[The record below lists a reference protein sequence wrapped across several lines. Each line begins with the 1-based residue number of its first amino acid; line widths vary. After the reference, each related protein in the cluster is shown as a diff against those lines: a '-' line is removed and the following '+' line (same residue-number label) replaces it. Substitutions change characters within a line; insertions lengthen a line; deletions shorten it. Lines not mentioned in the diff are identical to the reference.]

1 LSEEGKP
8 MAHDNAKRLLAN
20 AGTFDQ
26 RQKAILEAI
35 QLGMPLIQIE
45 EYLDWLDNSDR
56 PKRACARP
64 EPADVRVDKEPET
77 PRRHG
82 RLQKWRRAFLAD
94 PR

>member
-1 LSEEGKP
+1 
-8 MAHDNAKRLLAN
+8 MAHDKAKRLLAN
-20 AGTFDQ
+20 ASTFDE

-35 QLGMPLIQIE
+35 QLGMPLIRIE

-56 PKRACARP
+56 PKRGSARP
-64 EPADVRVDKEPET
+64 EPAEMRVDKAPET

-82 RLQKWRRAFLAD
+82 RLKKWRRAFLAD

>member
-1 LSEEGKP
+1 
-8 MAHDNAKRLLAN
+8 MAHDKAKRLLAN
-20 AGTFDQ
+20 AGTFDE

-45 EYLDWLDNSDR
+45 EYLDWLDNSDL
-56 PKRACARP
+56 PKRGCTRP
-64 EPADVRVDKEPET
+64 APADMRVDKEPET

-82 RLQKWRRAFLAD
+82 RLKTWGRAFLAD